1 MANNQLDKTIQ
12 AGFQEEREN
21 VRDHSEEKKKGCHHR
36 AFLGYVDR
44 DPWIVGL
51 FFVGSITEVK
61 IGNRSCI
68 LEKGFEKYGN

>member
-21 VRDHSEEKKKGCHHR
+21 VRDHSEEKKKRESCHHR

-51 FFVGSITEVK
+51 FFVGRHYRSK

-68 LEKGFEKYGN
+68 LEKRI